1 VVRTVSMP
9 VLLGAAVAFAQ
20 AAPTAPDLRDVMSA
34 RNHGMG
40 GAFES
45 LGYGAEVILG
55 NPAALTLYK
64 RYQVEGNGGWDPG
77 LGYGYGSIAVA
88 DSTTLVAA
96 GISYQFCTF
105 GGEERRW
112 AHTTTL
118 ALAYPLAEFLHLGV
132 AVRYNVLIGASNT
145 NSVTMNAGLVV
156 RPADWLSVGIS
167 GHNLISVSNADLP
180 RYFVVSV
187 SGLFF
192 EQVTPVLDLWADFN
206 EPTARFDIRGGVE
219 WLVAQSFPLRLGYQY
234 DGITQKQYLGG
245 GIGYFVE
252 GSGVDLAYRQEVG
265 QGATGK
271 LVALTLKLQL

>member
-1 VVRTVSMP
+1 MVRILSALVV
-9 VLLGAAVAFAQ
+9 LWAAAAFAQ
-20 AAPTAPDLRDVMSA
+20 ATATAPDLRDAMSA

-55 NPAALTLYK
+55 NPAALSLYK
-64 RYQVEGNGGWDPG
+64 RYQIEGNGGWDPG

-88 DSTTLVAA
+88 DSTNALAA

-112 AHTTTL
+112 AHTTSL
-118 ALAYPLAEFLHLGV
+118 ALAYPLAEFLHLG
-132 AVRYNVLIGASNT
+132 ATVRYNVLVGASNT

-156 RPADWLSVGIS
+156 RPASFLSIGFS
-167 GHNLISVSNADLP
+167 GHNLIPNYNVDLP

-187 SGLFF
+187 SGMFLD
-192 EQVTPVLDLWADFN
+192 QLSPVFDLWMDFN
-206 EPTARFDIRGGVE
+206 QPTARFDFRGGVE

-234 DGITQKQYLGG
+234 DGITGRQYFGG

-252 GSGVDLAYRQEVG
+252 GSGIDLAYRHELADG
-265 QGATGK
+265 TGK
-271 LVALTLKLQL
+271 LIALTLKLQL